1 MKNKIHYDH
10 HGQPITVRTI
20 SSRNLYSE
28 WFSKEARAA
37 GVRPTGVVENGL
49 MRAVAVEHVPTQ
61 EPIKWVKR
69 RKLVTAENP
78 QGVER
83 GPSRMAALP
92 HNLAKR
98 PDGRRPARNDS

>member
-37 GVRPTGVVENGL
+37 GVRPTGVTEGGM
-49 MRAVAVEHVPTQ
+49 MRATAAPHSPIQ
-61 EPIKWVKR
+61 EPTMWVKR